1 MKYQN
6 SQKPVMCGK
15 NIYQQPKSFE
25 ESIEGSVEKGSIIF
39 YLNKKK
45 MNWIKVTHCLLAKLY
60 QKMKKISAY

>member
-1 MKYQN
+1 
-6 SQKPVMCGK
+6 MCGK

-45 MNWIKVTHCLLAKLY
+45 MN
-60 QKMKKISAY
+60 

>member
-45 MNWIKVTHCLLAKLY
+45 MNWIKK
-60 QKMKKISAY
+60 